1 MTPDPH
7 PLEGLA
13 RLLLSLARK
22 RPPVSGPGREHDE
35 ALALARA
42 HNAPVLVVMRPP
54 WHDATPYVVLESDS
68 SAAERQ
74 AEGTLRV
81 TP

>member
-1 MTPDPH
+1 MIPDPH

-22 RPPVSGPGREHDE
+22 RPRVSSPGRERDE

-42 HNAPVLVVMRPP
+42 HGVPVLIVMRPP
-54 WHDATPYVVLESDS
+54 WQDATPYVVLESDS
-68 SAAERQ
+68 SAAERE
-74 AEGTLRV
+74 ADGTLRV

>member
-1 MTPDPH
+1 VTPDSH

-22 RPPVSGPGREHDE
+22 RPRVSSPGRERDE

-42 HNAPVLVVMRPP
+42 HNAPVLVVMCPP

-68 SAAERQ
+68 SAAERE